1 MLERSSKSLG
11 FFESL
16 LCRQLNA
23 ARRRAQL
30 ISSHIGQFTTSALNS
45 TARPAQIARTSST

>member
-16 LCRQLNA
+16 LFHQLNA

-30 ISSHIGQFTTSALNS
+30 ISSHIGQFADAAPNS
-45 TARPAQIARTSST
+45 TARLAQIAPTRSS

>member
-16 LCRQLNA
+16 LFRQLNA
-23 ARRRAQL
+23 ARRRVQL
-30 ISSHIGQFTTSALNS
+30 ISSHIGQFADAAPNS
-45 TARPAQIARTSST
+45 TARLAQIAPTRSS